1 MEKIIPLIDEF
12 TVSYHTENTPKQK
25 QQFCDNL
32 LRIQQANRRLKCIVL
47 VHPEPENFQD
57 VNQMIDWLK
66 ENNIRHLPR
75 QLDHGTRDIQ
85 FNYRSQQVKWFKK
98 LYQEKSHNVEVK
110 FKEVI
115 DNDGRADL
123 AETGRACCGGR
134 QLCSDQNYKQRNF
147 FVNNTFTDWYC
158 SVDKFFLYI
167 KQVDNEVYVNKDCG
181 INYQNQNGPIGSLK
195 NTQLLLEQIGKTPII
210 KCINKRCFCGLC
222 APKAVDLDTYNSIM
236 KKYQL

>member
-1 MEKIIPLIDEF
+1 MRTVPIPSEKELKILLTIQEVTKIPVTDIISRSRKKEHVDAR
-12 TVSYHTENTPKQK
+12 
-25 QQFCDNL
+25 
-32 LRIQQANRRLKCIVL
+32 RIYMTIL
-47 VHPEPENFQD
+47 
-57 VNQMIDWLK
+57 
-66 ENNIRHLPR
+66 NIY
-75 QLDHGTRDIQ
+75 LDI
-85 FNYRSQQVKWFKK
+85 
-98 LYQEKSHNVEVK
+98 
-110 FKEVI
+110 
-115 DNDGRADL
+115 DL